1 MAGRKSKIG
10 INMNILMKL
19 FRPVKKAKVL
29 VINCEKLETRV
40 ALMNNGRLEEYQIE
54 RKEDKQFVNSV
65 YLGKIT
71 HLENSL
77 QAAFVDIGSE
87 KNAFLHYKDMLP
99 ATYDM
104 IEKVKSDGH
113 RRQHP
118 QGRKNPLG
126 NFTKRFAELERKRRS
141 SRIRVEDVPKL
152 FTDGSEILVQVTKGP
167 IGTKG
172 PRVSTNISIPGRY
185 LVLLPFSDHIGLSKK
200 IEDPKERDRLRKI
213 MNDLEIPDGMGCI
226 CRTVGEDR
234 KDIFFKRDLDM
245 LLELWQRVEHI
256 QKNPKAPCIV
266 YEEPSLILRTMRDFL
281 TEEIDEIV
289 VDDEQEYN
297 YIKEFLAKIAGPEMI
312 EKVTLYKKPTP
323 VFESFGIEKQISE
336 VFNRKIGLPSGG
348 YICIDETE
356 ALISIDVNTGSTRG
370 KAQPEIILKT
380 NLEAANEIARQL
392 RLRNIGGLV
401 VIDFIDMDHARDRD
415 AVYKQMRTLV
425 RDDSA
430 KTSMLPI
437 SKFGLMEMT
446 RQREH
451 ESLSDAVYDACP
463 YCHGGGKVKSALS
476 MSVEIQRRLQEVL
489 KKHKSERGLA
499 IKVLMHPSILAR
511 LKNEDA
517 AHLTEMESKHGKE
530 LSFRADPALHLEEFK
545 LIDPETG
552 VEYK

>member
-1 MAGRKSKIG
+1 
-10 INMNILMKL
+10 MNILMKL
-19 FRPVKKAKVL
+19 FRPTKKAKIL

-40 ALMNNGRLEEYQIE
+40 ALMNQGRLEEYQIE
-54 RKEDKQFVNSV
+54 RKEEKQLVNSV

-71 HLENSL
+71 HLQDSL
-77 QAAFVDIGSE
+77 QAAFVDIGTE

-113 RRQHP
+113 RRQH
-118 QGRKNPLG
+118 QHGRKNPLG
-126 NFTKRFAELERKRRS
+126 NFTKRFAEIERKRRS
-141 SRIRVEDVPKL
+141 SRIRVEDIPRL
-152 FTDGSEILVQVTKGP
+152 FNQGSEILVQVTKGP

-200 IEDPKERDRLRKI
+200 IEDQGERQRLRKI
-213 MNDLEIPDGMGCI
+213 MNDLDIPEGMGCI

-289 VDDEQEYN
+289 VDDENEYN
-297 YIKEFLAKIAGPEMI
+297 YIREFLAKIANDMVG
-312 EKVTLYKKPTP
+312 KVSLYRKPTP
-323 VFESFGIEKQISE
+323 VFEHYGIEKQISE
-336 VFNRKIGLPSGG
+336 VFNRRSDLPSGG

-356 ALISIDVNTGSTRG
+356 ALISIDVNSGSTKG
-370 KAQPEIILKT
+370 KKQPEIILRT

-401 VIDFIDMDHARDRD
+401 VIDFIDMDHARDRE
-415 AVYKQMRTLV
+415 AVYKQMKSLIRE
-425 RDDSA
+425 DSA
-430 KTSMLPI
+430 KTSILPI

-463 YCHGGGKVKSALS
+463 YCQGRGKVKSALS
-476 MSVEIQRRLQEVL
+476 MSVEIQRSLQEIL
-489 KKHKSERGLA
+489 KKNRGEKGLA
-499 IKVLMHPSILAR
+499 IKVMMHPSILAR

-517 AHLTEMESKHGKE
+517 AHLNEMESKYGKQ
-530 LSFRADPALHLEEFK
+530 LSFRADPGLHLEEFK
-545 LIDPETG
+545 LLDPVTG

>member
-1 MAGRKSKIG
+1 
-10 INMNILMKL
+10 MNFLTKL

-40 ALMNNGRLEEYQIE
+40 ALVNKGKLEEYQIE
-54 RKEDKQFVNSV
+54 RKGEEHLTGSV
-65 YLGKIT
+65 FLGKIT

-77 QAAFVDIGSE
+77 QAAFVDIGSD

-104 IEKVKSDGH
+104 IEKIKSDH
-113 RRQHP
+113 HNRQ
-118 QGRKNPLG
+118 GKKNHSG
-126 NFTKRFAELERKRRS
+126 GAFTRRFAELEKKRRN
-141 SRIRVEDVPKL
+141 SRIRVEDIPKL
-152 FTDGSEILVQVTKGP
+152 FAPGSEILVQVTKGP

-200 IEDPKERDRLRKI
+200 IEDPNERNRLRKI
-213 MNDLEIPDGMGCI
+213 MNELEIPDGMGCI
-226 CRTVGEDR
+226 CRTIGEDR

-245 LLELWQRVEHI
+245 LIELWQRVEDI
-256 QKNPKAPCIV
+256 QKNPKAPCVV
-266 YEEPSLILRTMRDFL
+266 YEEPNLILRTLRDFL
-281 TEEIDEIV
+281 TEEIDEII
-289 VDDEQEYN
+289 VDDENAYN
-297 YIKEFLAKIAGPEMI
+297 YIKDFLTKVAGSQMVG
-312 EKVTLYKKPTP
+312 KVSLYKKPTP
-323 VFESFGIEKQISE
+323 LFENYGIEKQIYE
-336 VFNRKIGLPSGG
+336 IFQRQIGLPSGG

-356 ALISIDVNTGSTRG
+356 ALISIDVNTGSSRG
-370 KAQPEIILKT
+370 KAQPETILRT
-380 NLEAANEIARQL
+380 NMEAADEVARQI

-401 VIDFIDMDHARDRD
+401 VIDFIDMDYARDRD
-415 AVYKQMRTLV
+415 AVFKQMKGNV
-425 RDDSA
+425 ADDSA
-430 KTSMLPI
+430 KTSILPI

-463 YCHGGGKVKSALS
+463 YCQGRGKVKSPFS

-489 KKHKSERGLA
+489 KKHKREKGISIR
-499 IKVLMHPSILAR
+499 VVMHPTILAR

-517 AHLTEMESKHGKE
+517 ALLNDLENMYGKQ
-530 LSFRADPALHLEEFK
+530 LNFRADPALHSEEFK
-545 LIDPETG
+545 LLDPETG

>member
-1 MAGRKSKIG
+1 
-10 INMNILMKL
+10 MNILMKL
-19 FRPVKKAKVL
+19 FRPAKKAKML

-40 ALMNNGRLEEYQIE
+40 ALMNQGRLEEYQIE
-54 RKEDKQFVNSV
+54 RKEEKQLVNSV

-71 HLENSL
+71 HLQDSL
-77 QAAFVDIGSE
+77 QAAFVDIGTE

-104 IEKVKSDGH
+104 IEKVKSDGP
-113 RRQHP
+113 RRQHQ

-126 NFTKRFAELERKRRS
+126 NFTKRFAELEKKRRN
-141 SRIRVEDVPKL
+141 SRIRVEDIPRL
-152 FTDGSEILVQVTKGP
+152 FNQGSEILVQVTKGP

-200 IEDPKERDRLRKI
+200 IEDPAERQRLRKI
-213 MNDLEIPDGMGCI
+213 MNDLEIPEGMGCI

-234 KDIFFKRDLDM
+234 KDIFFKHDLDL

-289 VDDEQEYN
+289 VDDEHEYT
-297 YIKEFLAKIAGPEMI
+297 YIRDFLAKIAGSEMVG
-312 EKVTLYKKPTP
+312 KVTLYKKPTP
-323 VFESFGIEKQISE
+323 VFEHFGIEKQISE
-336 VFNRKIGLPSGG
+336 VFHRQSRLPSGG

-356 ALISIDVNTGSTRG
+356 ALIAIDVNSGSTKG
-370 KAQPEIILKT
+370 KKQPEIILKT

-401 VIDFIDMDHARDRD
+401 VIDFIDMDHARDRE
-415 AVYKQMRTLV
+415 AVYRQMKSLV
-425 RDDSA
+425 REDSA
-430 KTSMLPI
+430 KTNILPI

-463 YCHGGGKVKSALS
+463 YCQGGGKVKSALS
-476 MSVEIQRRLQEVL
+476 MSVEIQRSLQEIL
-489 KKHKSERGLA
+489 RKHKSERGLA
-499 IKVLMHPSILAR
+499 IKVMMHPSILAR

-517 AHLTEMESKHGKE
+517 AHLTDMEDKYGKQ

-545 LIDPETG
+545 LLDPVTG